1 MMELLTQL
9 LPVVWILV
17 ATAVG
22 LVLYRSSEALVE
34 DMVSEKTRRQ
44 RVRLTGAFAIAI
56 VSFFAMKSAT
66 PDSRLQLLPVGK
78 VVVDESVV
86 ALVLAGS
93 ERTASISM
101 LLAAKLASGDVTA
114 ARESLRAMSQ
124 EVAQLQ
130 AAAKSL
136 RQEPK

>member
-1 MMELLTQL
+1 MELLTLL

-56 VSFFAMKSAT
+56 VSFFAMKLST

-93 ERTASISM
+93 ERTSSISM
-101 LLAAKLASGDVTA
+101 LVAAKLAAGDVTA

-136 RQEPK
+136 RQEPR